1 MIKSLFVIAALVVSS
16 VPARAE
22 NQLINTLNH
31 ALLQQSTLNLIDW
44 KIGDSMAYNIK
55 VFGSNMGTSTKA
67 VTREEGNA
75 IWMEQS
81 MALMG
86 QNQKAEALIDR
97 ATGKILK
104 YIVNG
109 KEQTVPDEAL
119 EIISQDYVDVTVP
132 AGTFKSIHI
141 VAKSESI
148 QKMELWANPSETC
161 MDGALKT
168 IVKSSQ
174 LPVEITLE
182 LTSFRRSS
190 N

>member
-1 MIKSLFVIAALVVSS
+1 MIQSLFIVAALLVGSS
-16 VPARAE
+16 PARAE
-22 NQLINTLNH
+22 SALIDTLNQT
-31 ALLQQSTLNLIDW
+31 LVQQSQLNLIDW

-55 VFGSNMGTSTKA
+55 AFGSNMGTSTKT

-75 IWMEQS
+75 LWMEQS
-81 MALMG
+81 MAMMG
-86 QNQKAEALIDR
+86 QNQKVEALIDR
-97 ATGKILK
+97 ASGKILK

-109 KEQTVPDEAL
+109 KEQSVPDDAL
-119 EIISQDYVDVTVP
+119 EIISQDYADVTVP

-141 VAKSESI
+141 VAKSKSI
-148 QKMELWANPSETC
+148 QKLELWANPSETC

-182 LTSFRRSS
+182 LTTFRRS